1 MRLGRTTRLWA
12 AMTLTAGC
20 VLAGGTWAGFS
31 LGGWWG
37 AEAGLLA
44 AAATITLPAWIAVR
58 LRDLYRDDSWDNVV
72 IGDGRAE
79 GAAEMA
85 LWGVLQYQAVAFPLS
100 PTSISEAERQLRRT
114 VAYKSAARDTLPL
127 AVRLAAADVLDVMD
141 QGKDKTAANEAV
153 KVLHDAVRACRTGYL
168 SFDKDEPA

>member
-1 MRLGRTTRLWA
+1 MA
-12 AMTLTAGC
+12 LTAGC
-20 VLAGGTWAGFS
+20 VLTAGTWAGFG
-31 LGGWWG
+31 LGGLWG
-37 AEAGLLA
+37 AQVGLLA
-44 AAATITLPAWIAVR
+44 AATAFTLPVWIALR
-58 LRDLYRDDSWDNVV
+58 LRDLYRDNSWDNVV

-114 VAYKSAARDTLPL
+114 VAYNSAARDTLPL
-127 AVRLAAADVLDVMD
+127 TVRLAAADALDVMD
-141 QGKDKTAANEAV
+141 RGQDRTEANEAI
-153 KVLHDAVRACRTGYL
+153 KVLSDAVRACRTGYL